1 MEKRFKSSGIAT
13 INDVAEFAGVSKRT
27 VSRVINNSSKVNPI
41 TRERILAAIQSL
53 NFSPNAQARGLASR
67 RSYLLGLLFN
77 DMNAAVLHPVQKGL
91 LRACEQSGYELI
103 VKPVQSHKLGYVD
116 QIIQFVKR
124 TQLEG
129 LILLPPI
136 ANDEKV
142 IEALGENDIPYI
154 RFGARLV
161 DDEANMV
168 VSLDREAMGLV
179 AALFEDRAVS
189 TVGIISGPLDRIASE
204 ERLEGLRTSL
214 TARGFILPDE
224 YVVYGDFSYNSGRE
238 AALTLLSL
246 EDRPDAIFAANDQMA
261 IGAMQQAQQMGLG
274 IPQDL
279 LVVGY
284 DNDSAA
290 SLVSPSLTTLARPNE
305 DMAEAAAHRLL
316 ARLNGS
322 SLEAAPL
329 NRFLP
334 KLIERESTAR
344 PV

>member
-1 MEKRFKSSGIAT
+1 MEKRVKTAVIVT
-13 INDVAEFAGVSKRT
+13 INDVAELAGVSKRT
-27 VSRVINNSSKVNPI
+27 VSRVINNSNKVNQD
-41 TRERILAAIQSL
+41 TRERILAAIRSL

-103 VKPVQSHKLGYVD
+103 VKPVQSHKPDYVD
-116 QIIQFVKR
+116 EIIQFVKR

-129 LILLPPI
+129 LVLLPPI
-136 ANDEKV
+136 ANDEQV
-142 IEALGENDIPYI
+142 IEAFRENDIPYV

-179 AALFEDRAVS
+179 AALFEDRAVT
-189 TVGIISGPLDRIASE
+189 TVGVISGPVDRIASQ
-204 ERLEGLRTSL
+204 ERLEGLKAAL
-214 TARGFILPDE
+214 AKRGFALPDE
-224 YVVYGDFSYNSGRE
+224 YIVYGDFSYNGGRE
-238 AALTLLSL
+238 AALKLLSL
-246 EDRPDAIFAANDQMA
+246 KGRPDAIFAGNDQMA

-290 SLVSPSLTTLARPNE
+290 SLVSPPLTTLARPNE
-305 DMAEAAAHRLL
+305 EMAEAAAHRLL

-322 SLEAAPL
+322 FPEAAPG

-334 KLIERESTAR
+334 ELIERESTAR
-344 PV
+344 SN